1 MTHTVRGL
9 KLHSRFHM
17 APFPYELLQF
27 SPDKDIANY
36 ADDNTSSPKVL
47 QDLKKSQIHILDSNG
62 SPKIS

>member
-1 MTHTVRGL
+1 
-9 KLHSRFHM
+9 M

-27 SPDKDIANY
+27 SPNKDIAYY
-36 ADDNTSSPKVL
+36 ADDNTPSPKVF